1 MRPEEVF
8 LANLELI
15 DRFARSACRRLRME
29 PADAEDF
36 TSALKLR
43 LIEDDYAILRKFEER
58 SSLSTFLHIVVQRFS
73 LDYRN
78 REWGRWRPSAEAQRQ
93 GEIGVL
99 FERCRDRDEMTTQEA
114 CDSVR
119 QRHPHVD
126 ANEVLKIAAMLPQRE
141 PRIRRKGEGDA
152 VLQSMA
158 APRTADEA
166 LLAGERLASAEGASA
181 AFARALREIT
191 PEDQLILRLRFGKG
205 LKVATIASM
214 LQRDPKRL
222 YTTLERLMRNLRKAL
237 LAEGLTPSAVS
248 ELLEHGAEGFEIPF
262 LQDEGIAAAQDA
274 CLHLVKDD
282 SAGAG
287 QADS

>member
-15 DRFARSACRRLRME
+15 DRFARSACRRFRME

-43 LIEDDYAILRKFEER
+43 LIENDYAILRKFEGR

-114 CDSVR
+114 CDFVR
-119 QRHPHVD
+119 QRHPHVEG
-126 ANEVLKIAAMLPQRE
+126 AEVLRIAAALPHRE
-141 PRIRRKGEGDA
+141 LRIRGKGEGDA
-152 VLQSMA
+152 ALQAMA
-158 APRTADEA
+158 GSRTADEA
-166 LLAGERLASAEGASA
+166 IVAGERLAGAERASA

-205 LKVATIASM
+205 LKVATIANM

-222 YTTLERLMRNLRKAL
+222 YATLERLMRNLRKAL

-248 ELLEHGAEGFEIPF
+248 DLLEHGADGFEIPF
-262 LQDEGIAAAQDA
+262 LQDDGVAAQ
-274 CLHLVKDD
+274 CLHIVKGQ
-282 SAGAG
+282 SSVAGP
-287 QADS
+287 ADS